1 MPHPTDE
8 PERSRAP
15 SSTSAT
21 STAWISKE
29 EPSQDRTRN
38 LLFAKLAHQVLAASL
53 LATAPKRSPSPR
65 SCWPCGREAAVRGR
79 RPQAPALPL
88 DEPRGSTAGSAIHR
102 PKAATNDGS
111 SSSGI
116 GVVVSRS
123 RGGDCF
129 PLSRPRSTIEIV
141 GRSSA
146 RAAGWTLSRRGR
158 IVGVRCCPS
167 ASSELTFAPRASRR

>member
-1 MPHPTDE
+1 MSAGARPLGDE
-8 PERSRAP
+8 SEPVVRLLACAYRV
-15 SSTSAT
+15 
-21 STAWISKE
+21 ISKRLGD
-29 EPSQDRTRN
+29 SR
-38 LLFAKLAHQVLAASL
+38 
-53 LATAPKRSPSPR
+53 
-65 SCWPCGREAAVRGR
+65 
-79 RPQAPALPL
+79 
-88 DEPRGSTAGSAIHR
+88 
-102 PKAATNDGS
+102 
-111 SSSGI
+111 SSGI